1 MRTSDAEAMPTQD
14 EILRRQIARL
24 NARAWGV
31 AGGLTLGVGLFVATA
46 VLLLVGP
53 AEGTDVVGGTL
64 GQLRYY
70 LPGYTVTWFGS
81 LVGFVYGFVIGYGL
95 GRIIGTVY
103 NRLVE

>member
-1 MRTSDAEAMPTQD
+1 MPPQD

-46 VLLLVGP
+46 ILLVTGP
-53 AEGTDVVGGTL
+53 APGTEVGGTL

-70 LPGYTVTWFGS
+70 LPGYSVTWPGS
-81 LVGFVYGFVIGYGL
+81 LVGLVYGFVIGYGL
-95 GRIIGTVY
+95 GRTVGSVY
-103 NRLVE
+103 NRLVR

>member
-1 MRTSDAEAMPTQD
+1 MTTQD

-46 VLLLVGP
+46 ILLISGP
-53 AEGTDVVGGTL
+53 APGTEVGGTL

-70 LPGYTVTWFGS
+70 LPGYTVTWPGS
-81 LVGFVYGFVIGYGL
+81 VIGFVYGFVIGYGL
-95 GRIIGTVY
+95 GRAIGSVY
-103 NRLVE
+103 NRLVH

>member
-1 MRTSDAEAMPTQD
+1 MPPQD

-46 VLLLVGP
+46 VLLLIGP
-53 AEGTDVVGGTL
+53 APGTEVGGTL

-70 LPGYTVTWFGS
+70 LPGYSVTWLGS
-81 LVGFVYGFVIGYGL
+81 VVGLVYGFVVGYGV
-95 GRIIGTVY
+95 GRTVGSVY
-103 NRLVE
+103 NRLVR